1 MLDLADALK
10 AEPARSAAKG
20 AGAKSIAA
28 PKTFTMGKLRRL
40 IVWAAA
46 AAGAVAIA
54 ALASRSDIG
63 LDRIALIRHG
73 PATQTQVAT
82 RTFDAQAETQRL
94 AEAVRGLSTSD
105 EQIKS
110 RLAAVERNMDDVT
123 GSITKQIEAA
133 KAPRRADDGPSVAAT
148 AALTA
153 SLAAP
158 AAAPAVA
165 IAAAAPAPAAT
176 APAVAASAPTPH
188 TQYAVDIGSGVTI
201 DALRARWL
209 TVRAAHPQFF
219 EGLEPLVG
227 VKEVP
232 HANRVELRLLA
243 GPIAEPA
250 AAAKLCAALA
260 LFGLFCQ
267 PTLFD
272 GQHLAVR

>member
-153 SLAAP
+153 SLAAS
-158 AAAPAVA
+158 AAAPPVA
-165 IAAAAPAPAAT
+165 IAAAPAAT

-188 TQYAVDIGSGVTI
+188 TQYAVDIGSGATI

>member
-28 PKTFTMGKLRRL
+28 QKTFTMGKLRRL
-40 IVWAAA
+40 TVWAAA

-63 LDRIALIRHG
+63 LERIALIRHG

-123 GSITKQIEAA
+123 GSITKQSEAA

-153 SLAAP
+153 SLAAS
-158 AAAPAVA
+158 AAAPPVA
-165 IAAAAPAPAAT
+165 IAAAPAAT

-188 TQYAVDIGSGVTI
+188 TQYAIDIGSGVTI

-272 GQHLAVR
+272 GQHLAVQ

>member
-105 EQIKS
+105 EKIKS

-133 KAPRRADDGPSVAAT
+133 KGPRRADDGPSVAAT

-165 IAAAAPAPAAT
+165 IAAAAP